1 MKQDNRALIS
11 DLIVLAKADEV
22 ITYTEYDFILRLAD
36 RMEVSKEEVDLLF
49 KEPLPSKTLFTE
61 MERISHFYKM
71 VLVMNVDFEAHKNE
85 IIAVKNFGLKMG
97 IRPGVIDQILL
108 RMDDYED
115 KIIPSNE
122 IVKIFQ
128 TYYN

>member
-49 KEPLPSKTLFTE
+49 KELS
-61 MERISHFYKM
+61 
-71 VLVMNVDFEAHKNE
+71 
-85 IIAVKNFGLKMG
+85 
-97 IRPGVIDQILL
+97 Q
-108 RMDDYED
+108 
-115 KIIPSNE
+115 
-122 IVKIFQ
+122 
-128 TYYN
+128 